1 MDILELAEQL
11 DQRMSSSPRMP
22 LTNRVLLREQ
32 DLVALLARMRAAVP
46 AEAQEAHRHREDCE
60 HIITRGQADADSI
73 IGRAQDE
80 VEQLV
85 HHPRLLKD
93 ARERAAEVLHEAEV
107 KAELVRSSADTFVA
121 TTLETLYH
129 QLSDL
134 EVQIAR
140 SSSAIE
146 GGIAALRERVIPA
159 ASRGDVPLQPDKSA
173 LAPSGDVRSEHHM
186 DPTLSAPNPGP
197 TSAAS
202 SPAPDSPL
210 A

>member
-1 MDILELAEQL
+1 MDMFELADQL

-22 LTNRVLLREQ
+22 LANRVLVREQ

-46 AEAQEAHRHREDCE
+46 AEAQEAHRQREE
-60 HIITRGQADADSI
+60 YQRIIMRGQADADSI

-80 VEQLV
+80 VERLV
-85 HHPRLLKD
+85 HHPHLLND
-93 ARERAAEVLHEAEV
+93 ARERAAEVLREAEV
-107 KAELVRSSADTFVA
+107 KAELVRSSADTFVT

-140 SSSAIE
+140 NSLAIQ
-146 GGIAALRERVIPA
+146 GGITALAERVIPA
-159 ASRGDVPLQPDKSA
+159 ASRGEVPPGADDSA
-173 LAPSGDVRSEHHM
+173 FLPSGDVRGEHHM
-186 DPTLSAPNPGP
+186 DPKLSAPNPGP
-197 TSAAS
+197 TNAAS